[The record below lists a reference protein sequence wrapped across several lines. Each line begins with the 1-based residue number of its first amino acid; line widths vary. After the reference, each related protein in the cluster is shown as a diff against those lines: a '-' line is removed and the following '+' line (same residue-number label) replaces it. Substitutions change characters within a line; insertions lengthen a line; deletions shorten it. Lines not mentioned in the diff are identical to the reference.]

1 MTDKVFNLFIAIV
14 YIVAIGV
21 VIYGFV
27 AISTTDTVKLDDYT
41 RESLLDEYNARGS
54 YTGYERVDVSDR
66 FME

>member
-1 MTDKVFNLFIAIV
+1 MRDKMFNLFIAIV

-41 RESLLDEYNARGS
+41 RESLLDEYRMNATYS
-54 YTGYERVDVSDR
+54 DYTHIDMTEQ
-66 FME
+66 E